1 MSGCSDSHSKMSNPV
16 RWLTD
21 GLAHPKTWSLWVFL
35 AVGASLSGC
44 DSRQGAA
51 QASVERPT
59 WANAQAADSIAG
71 DVGRGQQVAQDKCG
85 ACHGADGNGGPDPHV
100 PKLAGQSLPYLYWEI
115 RAFKEGARKS
125 DIMAPNVAA
134 LAYDDIADVA
144 TYFSEQTRKSDDLKD
159 ESRIAAG
166 QSLFYSRMPSCAM
179 CHTSGRGRGMPMRGM
194 MGGSMMGGSMMGGGM
209 MRGGIG
215 GMMGPGTANVPNLEG
230 QHAAYLVDELNR
242 FASGE
247 RQGTVMNRMAASLND
262 ADRQAI
268 AEFLSS
274 MP

>member
-1 MSGCSDSHSKMSNPV
+1 MSGCSDSRSKMANPV
-16 RWLTD
+16 RWLTNR
-21 GLAHPKTWSLWVFL
+21 LAHLKTWSLWVLL
-35 AVGASLSGC
+35 AVGTALSGC

-51 QASVERPT
+51 QASVESPT
-59 WANAQAADSIAG
+59 WANAQAADSVAG
-71 DVGRGQQVAQDKCG
+71 DVGRGQQIAQDKCA

-134 LAYDDIADVA
+134 LVYDDIADVA
-144 TYFSEQTRKSDDLKD
+144 TYFSEQTRTSDDLKD

-194 MGGSMMGGSMMGGGM
+194 MGGSMMGGGMGG
-209 MRGGIG
+209 R
-215 GMMGPGTANVPNLEG
+215 MGPGTAYVPNLEG

-274 MP
+274 TP